1 MPTPDTRPTATH
13 SPDRIGPAISAES
26 ATQVLRR
33 GPTGAYIVAG
43 IAVGILL
50 IGWLMFYFLLF
61 MRRGS
66 IG

>member
-1 MPTPDTRPTATH
+1 MPTPDTPPTAAH
-13 SPDRIGPAISAES
+13 SPDRTGAVISAE
-26 ATQVLRR
+26 AAQVLRR
-33 GPTGAYIVAG
+33 GPTGAYILAG